1 MNTSLRVLLVVC
13 AVVVLFFIAR
23 KLSKAQIQV
32 MDSVFWLLF
41 SLSLVILAV
50 FPEIAYALADLLG
63 FQAPVN
69 FVFLYVIAVLLV
81 RDFSSTVKNA
91 QQREKLTSLIQEIA
105 LRDCEQNQG
114 QLKS

>member
-1 MNTSLRVLLVVC
+1 MNASLRVLLVAC
-13 AVVVLFFIAR
+13 AVIVLIFILR
-23 KLSKAQIQV
+23 KLRKSQIQV
-32 MDSVFWLLF
+32 MDSIFWLLF
-41 SLSLVILAV
+41 SLSLVILAI
-50 FPEIAYALADLLG
+50 FPEIAYALARFLG

-105 LRDCEQNQG
+105 LRDYEKKQR
-114 QLKS
+114 